1 MLNFGH
7 AGSNPNREESR
18 NFPGSDGTA
27 NASTE
32 WEDFQAGGM
41 EKLWDVR
48 SKKKKK
54 KQARKELTVLLNG
67 CASETAALN
76 KRQLPPPLPHAH
88 PPGVSLGMRS
98 SLVEIPEPVNPRG
111 L

>member
-7 AGSNPNREESR
+7 GGSNPNREESR

-32 WEDFQAGGM
+32 WEDFQAVGM

-48 SKKKKK
+48 SKKK

-67 CASETAALN
+67 CASETATLN
-76 KRQLPPPLPHAH
+76 KCQLPPPPHAH

-98 SLVEIPEPVNPRG
+98 SLVEIPEPVNPTG

>member
-27 NASTE
+27 NTSTE

-48 SKKKKK
+48 SKKKK
-54 KQARKELTVLLNG
+54 ARKELAVLLNG
-67 CASETAALN
+67 YASETAALN
-76 KRQLPPPLPHAH
+76 KRQPPPPLPPAH

-98 SLVEIPEPVNPRG
+98 SLVEISEPVNPTG

>member
-1 MLNFGH
+1 MLVQILIGKNL
-7 AGSNPNREESR
+7 E
-18 NFPGSDGTA
+18 T
-27 NASTE
+27 
-32 WEDFQAGGM
+32 FQAVMELLTPAQSGKTSKQGGM

-54 KQARKELTVLLNG
+54 QARKELAVLLNG
-67 CASETAALN
+67 YASETAALN
-76 KRQLPPPLPHAH
+76 KRQPPPPLPHAH

-98 SLVEIPEPVNPRG
+98 SLVEISGPVNPTG

>member
-1 MLNFGH
+1 MRNFGH

-32 WEDFQAGGM
+32 WEDFQAGGDG
-41 EKLWDVR
+41 EVVGCAF
-48 SKKKKK
+48 KKKKK
-54 KQARKELTVLLNG
+54 KQARKELAVLLNG
-67 CASETAALN
+67 YASETAALN
-76 KRQLPPPLPHAH
+76 KRQPPPPLPHAH
-88 PPGVSLGMRS
+88 PPGVSLGTRS
-98 SLVEIPEPVNPRG
+98 SLVEISGPVNPTG

>member
-48 SKKKKK
+48 SKKK
-54 KQARKELTVLLNG
+54 QERN
-67 CASETAALN
+67 
-76 KRQLPPPLPHAH
+76 
-88 PPGVSLGMRS
+88 
-98 SLVEIPEPVNPRG
+98 
-111 L
+111 

>member
-27 NASTE
+27 NASTG

-48 SKKKKK
+48 SKKK
-54 KQARKELTVLLNG
+54 QARKELAVLLNG
-67 CASETAALN
+67 YASETAALN
-76 KRQLPPPLPHAH
+76 KRQPPPALPHAH
-88 PPGVSLGMRS
+88 PPGVSLGTRS
-98 SLVEIPEPVNPRG
+98 SLVEISEPVNPTG